1 MGLFDFLKKI
11 SPEKLIRTAEKG
23 DAAPVAKLTAKGAD
37 PNAADKD
44 NGWTA
49 LMKASKNGHT
59 ETAQLPIAKGADV
72 NAVGKNGMTALMV
85 ASVKGFIETAELLKA
100 KGARR

>member
-44 NGWTA
+44 GETP

-59 ETAQLPIAKGADV
+59 KAAQLPIANADV